1 MKYHAH
7 PTSHAL
13 SPATRRAILLLSL
26 ATFSSMAVQRVCDP
40 MLPELS
46 RVFATPISD
55 VSKVISFFAIA
66 YGLMQLFYGPVG
78 DRFGKYRVVMLATV
92 GCSVGCVLSALS
104 SNLDFLVAAR
114 MGTALAGAA
123 IIPLSLAW
131 VGDVVPYEHRQET
144 LARVG
149 LGTMLGITAGQL
161 FGGLLTDTLGWRWAF
176 VMMAAAFSTVSLLL
190 WQHLRH
196 LEPMVQHGHAPT
208 GFFKQLKQVARNT
221 WARTLL
227 GVALIEGAM
236 IFGVLAVTA
245 SHLHQMHDIS
255 LTLAGGTTALFGVG
269 GMAYMAAAKLAI
281 RRLGE
286 VGLARYGGLYFGVSF
301 LVVAFSPWW
310 QLAVPACFV
319 AGFGFAMFHNT
330 MQAKATQMVPTA
342 RGTGVTLFAG
352 FLFLGQSLGV
362 LVLASLISR
371 FNSSLVMGAD
381 ALAVVLLG
389 AFFAHAIAKRNAT
402 QADHA

>member
-1 MKYHAH
+1 M
-7 PTSHAL
+7 AL
-13 SPATRRAILLLSL
+13 
-26 ATFSSMAVQRVCDP
+26 QRICDP

-46 RVFATPISD
+46 RVFDAPISA
-55 VSKVISFFAIA
+55 VSQVISWFAIT

-78 DRFGKYRVVMLATV
+78 DRFGKYRVVMLATL

-104 SNLDFLVAAR
+104 THLDFLVSAR
-114 MGTALAGAA
+114 VATALAAAA

-131 VGDVVPYEHRQET
+131 VGDVVPYQHRQET

-176 VMMAAAFSTVSLLL
+176 VLMACAFAAVSFLL
-190 WQHLRH
+190 WQQLKNLSAAPHAN
-196 LEPMVQHGHAPT
+196 HAPA
-208 GFFKQLKQVARNT
+208 GFFKQLKQVAHDR

-227 GVALIEGAM
+227 SIAFMEGAM
-236 IFGVLAVTA
+236 IFGLLAVTA
-245 SHLHQMHDIS
+245 SHLHHVHHIS
-255 LTLAGGTTALFGVG
+255 LTLAGGTTSLFGLG
-269 GMAYMAAAKLAI
+269 GMAYMAAAKFVI
-281 RRLGE
+281 RRFGE
-286 VGLARYGGLYFGVSF
+286 VGLARNGGLYFGLAF
-301 LVVAFSPWW
+301 LVVAFCPWW
-310 QLAVPACFV
+310 QLALPACFI

-362 LVLASLISR
+362 LALAALISR
-371 FNSSLVMGAD
+371 FDSRYVVGCVGFSVV
-381 ALAVVLLG
+381 ALG
-389 AFFAHAIAKRNAT
+389 FFFAHAITQRNAT